1 MVTGLPED
9 IAARMTVFIGE
20 GDEVWSGDSFKFNN
34 TKLPDDD
41 NIEGLGGTNTNNV
54 WNGQSI
60 GINADG
66 VDIDTFYVRWDDNL
80 LFPDDTSAKIDL
92 PTNSDSWN
100 LVYIILSFRSVSSTD
115 GAITYLIR

>member
-1 MVTGLPED
+1 MVTGFPED

-34 TKLPDDD
+34 TKLLDDD
-41 NIEGLGGTNTNNV
+41 NIEGLGGGNTNNV

-60 GINADG
+60 GKNDDG
-66 VDIDTFYVRWDDNL
+66 VDIDTFYVRWEDNL

-92 PTNSDSWN
+92 LTNSDSRN
-100 LVYIILSFRSVSSTD
+100 LVYILLSFRSVSSTG